1 VGVIHD
7 LAHNDVTEN
16 EDDFVALYPNPVK
29 DRLFVKAEGL
39 QMVEVFNLM
48 GQQVLVSEDDT
59 IDLDSVGQGIYFVRV
74 TAEGKVVTKRIV
86 KQ

>member
-1 VGVIHD
+1 
-7 LAHNDVTEN
+7 
-16 EDDFVALYPNPVK
+16 
-29 DRLFVKAEGL
+29 
-39 QMVEVFNLM
+39 MVEVFYLM
-48 GQQVLVSEDDT
+48 GQQVMVSEDDT